1 MARVSNRQ
9 ILEALTETRSLLSS
23 NFSEAVGSSFSD
35 PLAAA
40 YKLNG
45 KEFFGLDDVREA
57 ATKCYECYHGNP
69 LFRRAVNIRAQY
81 IFGRGVSIDSP
92 QAEVKAAIVDF
103 LARNARA
110 LGHQGRMEMQ
120 TTAML
125 DGNLFLLC
133 QTDDMGAVTVRQVPL
148 DEIVGSL
155 RDPDDYRTVWY
166 WKRTYLEYPKKADG
180 TYGVGA
186 SVTKYYPALGHE
198 VPASD
203 RLEKIDG
210 IPVVWTAPIHHAPL
224 PRVGRELFAMPPF
237 ISALPW
243 ATAYSHFLS
252 NIASIAAALAR
263 FAWKATA
270 KTPAGAR
277 ALKTAMGTGTGDRIP
292 TASTLTSTEGVTLE
306 PVKTSGV
313 TTNADEGERFML
325 MFASGTD
332 TPGHLLSCNPDTGN
346 LATTKTME
354 RPFELAV
361 LDGQRWWEDLIE
373 TLVTY
378 AVRCRVV
385 AEGFL
390 PLQGV
395 AEIDDYG
402 RKRVMVTVTR
412 TNDDGAQEPALEEA
426 IVAVTFPSVLEHD
439 MVQEV
444 AAIIDAATLKGL
456 SPAGVMDTA
465 TLQRLLL
472 SALNI
477 ADPDDAIAD
486 MDQEDIAAQ
495 TGGGTQ
501 QPEEPAF
508 EPPGGFQ
515 PDATAEALEDVA
527 KALRGIVEA
536 AEVTP

>member
-9 ILEALTETRSLLSS
+9 ILEALTETRSLLDS
-23 NFSEAVGSSFSD
+23 NFSEAVGASYSD

-40 YKLNG
+40 FTLNG

-57 ATKCYECYHGNP
+57 ATKCYESYHGNP
-69 LFRRAVNIRAQY
+69 VIRRAVDVRAQFV
-81 IFGRGVSIDSP
+81 FGRGVSIDSP
-92 QAEVKAAIVDF
+92 QKEVKAAITDF
-103 LARNARA
+103 LDRNLRV
-110 LGHQGRMEMQ
+110 LGHQGRMEMEK
-120 TTAML
+120 TAAL

-133 QTDDMGAVTVRQVPL
+133 TTDPLGAVSVHPVPL
-148 DEIVGSL
+148 DEIAGSL
-155 RDPDDYRTVWY
+155 RDPDDYRSVWF
-166 WKRTYLEYPKKADG
+166 WKRTSTEYALNNDG
-180 TYGVGA
+180 TYGAGKQ
-186 SVTKYYPALGHE
+186 VTRYHPAIDHLPDARPKSIGD
-198 VPASD
+198 VPVAWD
-203 RLEKIDG
+203 
-210 IPVVWTAPIHHAPL
+210 APIHHAPL

-237 ISALPW
+237 VSAIPW
-243 ATAYSHFLS
+243 ATAYSRFLS
-252 NIASIAAALAR
+252 NIASIASALAR
-263 FAWKATA
+263 FAWKASA

-277 ALKTAMGTGTGDRIP
+277 AIKAVMGTGTGERIP
-292 TASTLTSTEGVTLE
+292 TASTMVATEGVTLE

-313 TTNADEGERFML
+313 STSAEEGRRFAL
-325 MFASGTD
+325 MVASGTD
-332 TPGHLLSCNPDTGN
+332 VPEHILMGDPSTGN
-346 LATTKTME
+346 LATTKSME
-354 RPFELAV
+354 RPFELAI
-361 LDGQRWWEDLIE
+361 LDRQRWWEDLIE

-378 AVRCRVV
+378 SIRCRVT

-390 PLQGV
+390 PLQGT

-402 RKRVMVTVTR
+402 RERIVVNVTR
-412 TNDDGAQEPALEEA
+412 TADDGTQEPALEEA